1 MIHFYLQTLVLTH
14 LSVFLVCI
22 LQVLARLGL
31 TPVSPTKA
39 TVHPI
44 LLYGC
49 EIWACEKMD
58 VISKLQLRFLKLIL
72 GVKVTTPICMVLGEV
87 GRYPI
92 EIEAKCRM
100 LGFWY
105 GLCST
110 SHSESPKISNLMFQL
125 CCKLYYASDYKLPW
139 LMKVHSLLDSLGLSY
154 IWSSQIHTIESFKR
168 IVKQRL
174 MDQFIQEWQSRVAE
188 NSVCNNY
195 RLFKKKFCFEK
206 YLTYLSSI
214 LRQRVLKFRL
224 SNHRLPIQQRR
235 SLGIPRDERI
245 CTVCDTIVRYSKG
258 WKNMYC
264 LWQWWGRRWISLF
277 A

>member
-1 MIHFYLQTLVLTH
+1 MCAP
-14 LSVFLVCI
+14 S
-22 LQVLARLGL
+22 
-31 TPVSPTKA
+31 
-39 TVHPI
+39 

-49 EIWACEKMD
+49 KIWAWEKMD
-58 VISKLQLRFLKLIL
+58 VISKLQLRFSKLIL
-72 GVKVTTPICMVLGEV
+72 AVKVTTPTCMVLGEV

-92 EIEAKCRM
+92 EIEAKCMM

-125 CCKLYYASDYKLPW
+125 CSKMYYKLPW

-154 IWSSQIHTIESFKR
+154 IWSNQIHTIESFKR

-188 NSVCNNY
+188 NSVCSNY
-195 RLFKKKFCFEK
+195 RLFKKKFLFEK
-206 YLTYLSSI
+206 YLTYLP
-214 LRQRVLKFRL
+214 RQRVLKFRL

-245 CTVCDTIVRYSKG
+245 CTVCDSGEVGDEFHYLLNCSNENVKRNRTKYVDKYYIHHPTVPKFCSLINMTSKS
-258 WKNMYC
+258 KNIK
-264 LWQWWGRRWISLF
+264 LAKFISCILELF
-277 A
+277 WLSQ